1 MKKQCRRKVWQLL
14 NPLAHV
20 LEGIQV
26 TPNDKLDQLMMREL
40 SALEAM
46 AKGRAT
52 LQEWQDLT
60 AVLNVCESMA
70 MSGIGPEALPHCQT
84 LQSEL
89 KAAARRYEKTKRMG
103 MTATGLQAA
112 REVIEY
118 HDLQRR
124 SITRGE
130 YEAQIQR
137 TLRRIRSSAREV
149 EEV

>member
-70 MSGIGPEALPHCQT
+70 
-84 LQSEL
+84 
-89 KAAARRYEKTKRMG
+89 RRYEKTKLMG

-137 TLRRIRSSAREV
+137 ALRRIRSSAREV